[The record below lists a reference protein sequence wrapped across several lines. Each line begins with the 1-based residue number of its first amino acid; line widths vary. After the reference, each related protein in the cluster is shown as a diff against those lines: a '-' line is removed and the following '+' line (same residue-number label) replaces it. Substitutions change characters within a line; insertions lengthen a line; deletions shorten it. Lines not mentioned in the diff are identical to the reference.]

1 MTLKYEN
8 KFNIGD
14 KIKALDFAGNNE
26 YWVAGEIIRTSE
38 RNGAKVFEIQI
49 EEDTLADR
57 AGETRVGDVGY
68 VPMECF
74 LGDKVCDN
82 RITLI

>member
-26 YWVAGEIIRTSE
+26 YWIAGKITGTSVV
-38 RNGAKVFEIQI
+38 RGSKVFEVEI
-49 EEDTLADR
+49 EEDTLPPEV
-57 AGETRVGDVGY
+57 GETRVGDVGY

>member
-1 MTLKYEN
+1 MTLMYEN

-14 KIKALDFAGNNE
+14 KIKALDFAGNSE
-26 YWVAGEIIRTSE
+26 YWIAGKIIGTSVV
-38 RNGAKVFEIQI
+38 RGSKVFEVKI
-49 EEDTLADR
+49 EEDTLASW
-57 AGETRVGDVGY
+57 AGDTRVGDIGY